1 MAGMA
6 SVAEA
11 VEVDGVGAA
20 DKAEV
25 DKAVEVDRVVADRDA
40 GVEVDKVDKVG
51 VAHNED
57 KTW

>member
-1 MAGMA
+1 MA